1 MNNRQILALFL
12 LLFDNKNEIL
22 EEMITNIS
30 SVSVDNQ

>member
-12 LLFDNKNEIL
+12 LLFDNKNGIL